1 MKRVFLFLTLGLI
14 CIISVTNCDDND
26 LNIGEVPMTGINA
39 DRESISRNVRYSSSS
54 DNVKYY
60 PVPANAT
67 NVAFKVESK
76 DPSVATITE
85 TGLGVAQV
93 TVLKPGS
100 TVVTISSGGVTK
112 EIPVTGVF
120 EVTKLTEI
128 RLELDI
134 EPVEGTDSTQTFVVP
149 VGDVVQ
155 VKASANPRNA
165 NTETADYVTFDWK
178 SNNTNVATVEE
189 DASTTIA
196 VDKIGAITVVGTG
209 EAKITVSWTEELKEG
224 AEESDRKSIK
234 ARTIII
240 KGVRAD
246 G

>member
-1 MKRVFLFLTLGLI
+1 MKRVFLFLALGLI

-26 LNIGEVPMTGINA
+26 LNIGEVPLTGITA
-39 DRESISRNVRYSSSS
+39 DRESISRNVRYTLGY

-76 DPSVATITE
+76 DPSVATIME
-85 TGLGVAQV
+85 TALGTAQV

-100 TVVTISSGGVTK
+100 TVVVISSGGVTI
-112 EIPVTGVF
+112 EIPVTGVL
-120 EVTKLTEI
+120 EVTKLTEV

-134 EPVEGTDSTQTFVVP
+134 EPVDGTDSTLIFVVP
-149 VGDVVQ
+149 VGGIVQ
-155 VKASANPRNA
+155 VKASPYPQNA
-165 NTETADYVTFDWK
+165 NTETADYVTFDWT
-178 SNNTNVATVEE
+178 SDNTNVATVEE
-189 DASTTIA
+189 DASTTTA

-209 EAKITVSWTEELKEG
+209 EAKITVKCG
-224 AEESDRKSIK
+224 DIK
-234 ARTIII
+234 AKTIII
-240 KGVRAD
+240 KGVRAN